1 MPAYGS
7 RLALSNFFRNKQKE
21 EIMRKIYDITLT
33 VTPGMVVWPG
43 DPKVK
48 LERVRKIEDGANSNV
63 SEVAM
68 SVHTGTHM
76 DAPVHFLPGEKSI
89 DTLPLDVLIGPAQ
102 VVQLPESCDLIN
114 SDVLAKAD
122 LDNGVE
128 RVLFKTRN
136 SSFWLN
142 HDQAM
147 VFQTGFVGISKDGAE
162 FLVKHGVRL
171 VGIDYLSISPYK
183 NSRPTHEVLLKA
195 NMVILEG
202 ANLADVPA
210 GHYQLICLPLKLGGS
225 DGSPARAVLIK
236 ED

>member
-1 MPAYGS
+1 
-7 RLALSNFFRNKQKE
+7 
-21 EIMRKIYDITLT
+21 MRKIYDITLT

-48 LERVRKIEDGANSNV
+48 LERVRKIEDGANANV

-76 DAPVHFLPGEKSI
+76 DAPVHFLPEGKSI
-89 DTLPLDVLIGPAQ
+89 DTLPLDVLIGPVQ
-102 VVQLPESCDLIN
+102 VVQLPESCDVIN
-114 SDVLAKAD
+114 AEVLANAG

-128 RVLFKTRN
+128 RILFKTRN
-136 SSFWLN
+136 SSYWVS
-142 HDQAM
+142 QAA

-195 NMVILEG
+195 SMVILEG
-202 ANLADVPA
+202 VNLFDVPA